1 MKVLMIDDDPA
12 LVTVV
17 TTALQTEGY
26 QTVTASDGRSGI
38 QRAKMEKPNFI
49 LLDQVLPDIQGNEVL
64 STLKNDPETKN
75 IPIALLSN
83 FNKPELMQQAINL
96 GAIDYILKYQIE
108 PKDLINKIKSLSGQ
122 SAATPNEPIN

>member
-1 MKVLMIDDDPA
+1 MAVRGSNEQKWRNP
-12 LVTVV
+12 
-17 TTALQTEGY
+17 
-26 QTVTASDGRSGI
+26 
-38 QRAKMEKPNFI
+38 I
-49 LLDQVLPDIQGNEVL
+49 LFFLDQVLPDIQGNEVL